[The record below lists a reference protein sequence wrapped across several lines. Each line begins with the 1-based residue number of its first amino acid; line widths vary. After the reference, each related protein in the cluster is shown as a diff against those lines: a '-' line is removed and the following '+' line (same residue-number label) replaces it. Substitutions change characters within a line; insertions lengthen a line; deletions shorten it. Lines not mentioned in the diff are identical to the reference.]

1 MLGSEVS
8 SNPLVS
14 LANKPATVQQ
24 RQFALVVAV
33 LLFVGLAVAAPF
45 ADTPLISG
53 GSCCHPNSAGDDL
66 RQRSGHVDNIIRA
79 VLDCPITRL
88 FSSRQRLSF
97 YGVDR
102 DSTGAYLSGRVCARR
117 PSWRRPPDPC
127 MALRLLASWIACCHA
142 RLRMPEG

>member
-45 ADTPLISG
+45 ADTPLAEVPAVIPTVQG
-53 GSCCHPNSAGDDL
+53 MIFVNDL
-66 RQRSGHVDNIIRA
+66 VTSTILFAQYSTVPSRA
-79 VLDCPITRL
+79 FLVLANGYL
-88 FSSRQRLSF
+88 F
-97 YGVDR
+97 
-102 DSTGAYLSGRVCARR
+102 T
-117 PSWRRPPDPC
+117 
-127 MALRLLASWIACCHA
+127 ALMR
-142 RLRMPEG
+142 

>member
-45 ADTPLISG
+45 ADTPLI
-53 GSCCHPNSAGDDL
+53 
-66 RQRSGHVDNIIRA
+66 
-79 VLDCPITRL
+79 
-88 FSSRQRLSF
+88 
-97 YGVDR
+97 
-102 DSTGAYLSGRVCARR
+102 
-117 PSWRRPPDPC
+117 
-127 MALRLLASWIACCHA
+127 
-142 RLRMPEG
+142 